1 MCFELNFS
9 HGTHDDHRKRYK
21 SIREIEKEVG
31 RPIGVLADLQGPK
44 LRLGAFADGRVH
56 LAAGDHFELDLSGG
70 PGTQKRVSL
79 PHPEIFQAL
88 SPGVQLLL
96 DDGKVRLEVETCDAE
111 NAKTRVIFGGALSDR
126 KGVSVVGA
134 ILPLSPLTPKDR
146 VDLAYALELGV
157 DWIALSFVQHPDDVE
172 EIRGIVAGRAGIM
185 SKLEKAAAV
194 EHLDAIVQLSDA
206 VMVARGDLG
215 VEMAPE
221 EVPPNSTAY
230 CASLPPSRE
239 AKHCRY
245 SDVEVDDQCSHAD
258 PCRSVRCGVG
268 NLSWCGCRD
277 ALRGIGLRTIPA

>member
-1 MCFELNFS
+1 MVAL
-9 HGTHDDHRKRYK
+9 
-21 SIREIEKEVG
+21 
-31 RPIGVLADLQGPK
+31 
-44 LRLGAFADGRVH
+44 H

-157 DWIALSFVQHPDDVE
+157 DWIALSFVQHPEDVE

-185 SKLEKAAAV
+185 SKLEK
-194 EHLDAIVQLSDA
+194 
-206 VMVARGDLG
+206 
-215 VEMAPE
+215 
-221 EVPPNSTAY
+221 PP
-230 CASLPPSRE
+230 
-239 AKHCRY
+239 
-245 SDVEVDDQCSHAD
+245 
-258 PCRSVRCGVG
+258 RSNISMRSS
-268 NLSWCGCRD
+268 NYRM
-277 ALRGIGLRTIPA
+277 R